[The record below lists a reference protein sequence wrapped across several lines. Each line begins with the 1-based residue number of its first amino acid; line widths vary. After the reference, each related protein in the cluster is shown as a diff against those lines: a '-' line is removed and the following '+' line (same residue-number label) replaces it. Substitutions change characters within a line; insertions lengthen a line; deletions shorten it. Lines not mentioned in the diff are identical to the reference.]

1 MGENPSQPQEPEP
14 KEASGGGG
22 TVHGGKLAELTE
34 QQRWELLRS
43 LLVGPEEARI
53 SELERNPRKPDA
65 QDVGA
70 VLAEAVDLRAR
81 EGSALARALAPTV
94 ERSLKVSA
102 GENPEVLADA
112 IQPVIGPAARRTFQ
126 NRVQAL
132 EATLGNRISM
142 TWSLLGVALLALV
155 VFGVDGVRDHN
166 LRRDRRAAL
175 RALAEAPGYSVHGEG
190 SASVGEFWSGLRD
203 PLADSWED
211 VCKHSPE
218 ELQVLVRWTPFVSLE
233 AEMVQRRAL
242 AILQVPD
249 GVQARVARGELL
261 LSGEAS
267 AAWVRSAMA
276 RAPGIPGIQRIS
288 SSELVD
294 KDRRAIEQQARS
306 LHGLTM
312 PFEAGASSL
321 DRGQPIVQARLAAL
335 GALDDLVEAYG
346 GSLLRLQLQ
355 ATPEPDG
362 PPNAGLLGRRQEHV
376 HRVLDGL
383 DLGAT
388 VIEVLPS
395 PEGNAGR
402 PGIAG
407 VRIELSIL
415 LPKR

>member
-1 MGENPSQPQEPEP
+1 MGDNPSQPTEPRP
-14 KEASGGGG
+14 DDVSGEGGS
-22 TVHGGKLAELTE
+22 VHAGKPGELTE
-34 QQRWELLRS
+34 QQRWQLLHS

-53 SELERNPRKPDA
+53 SELERNPRKPNA

-70 VLAEAVDLRAR
+70 VLAEAAELRAR
-81 EGSALARALAPTV
+81 QGGELARALAPTV
-94 ERSLKVSA
+94 ESSLKVSA
-102 GENPEVLADA
+102 GENPERLAEA
-112 IQPVIGPAARRTFQ
+112 IQPIIGPVARRTFQ
-126 NRVQAL
+126 NRVQSL

-142 TWSLLGVALLALV
+142 KWLLLGAALLILV
-155 VFGVDGVRDHN
+155 VFGVDWVQDRN
-166 LRRDRRAAL
+166 LSRDRRAAL
-175 RALAEAPGYSVHGEG
+175 HALAEAPGYSVHGEG
-190 SASVGEFWSGLRD
+190 GASSGEVWSGLRD
-203 PLADSWED
+203 PLADSWEH

-242 AILQVPD
+242 AMLQAPD
-249 GVQARVARGELL
+249 GVQVRVAQGELL

-267 AAWVRSAMA
+267 AAWVRFALA

-288 SSELVD
+288 TSELVD

-306 LHGLTM
+306 LHGLTL

-321 DRGQPIVQARLAAL
+321 DRAQPIVQARLAAL
-335 GALDDLVEAYG
+335 GGLDDLVLAYG

-355 ATPEPDG
+355 ATPDPDG
-362 PPNAGLLGRRQEHV
+362 PLDATLQTHRLEHV

-388 VIEVLPS
+388 VIELLPS
-395 PEGNAGR
+395 PESSEGR

-407 VRIELSIL
+407 VRMEVSTL